1 MNDPNRDVW
10 LARMQGYKTVK
21 LKAKITDR
29 GLGLEIPFKAKPRT
43 SITNA
48 ILHNTIYTTCG

>member
-1 MNDPNRDVW
+1 MNNPNRDVW
-10 LARMQGYKTVK
+10 LARMQDIKIVK
-21 LKAKITDR
+21 LKAKNTDR
-29 GLGLEIPFKAKPRT
+29 GLGLETPLKVNPRT

>member
-1 MNDPNRDVW
+1 
-10 LARMQGYKTVK
+10 MQGYKKVK
-21 LKAKITDR
+21 LKAKRPTW
-29 GLGLEIPFKAKPRT
+29 GLGLETPLKANPRT